1 MPCLF
6 YGEGVGPANVAGV
19 GGQGKRTLAPAYA
32 DKIAVIPLNNW

>member
-6 YGEGVGPANVAGV
+6 YSEGVGPARVADF
-19 GGQGKRTLAPAYA
+19 GGQGKRTLATAYA